1 MVTRRGMILSCA
13 GVLAAGGSS
22 KFKSYSGP
30 QVTRIIVSKSQRKL
44 FLMHRDKVLRWYRVG
59 LGFQPDGDKLHAG
72 DGRTPEGRYW
82 IDRRN
87 PNSNFHLS
95 LGISYPN
102 ARDIAEAQA
111 LGKHPG
117 GDIFIHGRAGKNRGK
132 GRDWTYGCIAVDDSS
147 MEEIYAMVE
156 TGTEIYILP

>member
-1 MVTRRGMILSCA
+1 MV
-13 GVLAAGGSS
+13 AGGSS
-22 KFKSYSGP
+22 KFKVYDGP
-30 QVTRIIVSKSQRKL
+30 PVTRVIVSKSQRKL
-44 FLMHRDKVLRWYRVG
+44 FLMHGEKVLRWFRVG
-59 LGFQPDGDKLHAG
+59 LGFVPEGDKLHAG

-102 ARDIAEAQA
+102 ARDIAEARA
-111 LGKHPG
+111 LGKEPG
-117 GDIFIHGRAGKNRGK
+117 GDIFIHGRAGRNRGK
-132 GRDWTYGCIAVDDSS
+132 GRDWTYGCIAVNDRS
-147 MEEIYAMVE
+147 MEAIYAMVE

>member
-1 MVTRRGMILSCA
+1 MITRRGMILSCA
-13 GVLAAGGSS
+13 AFATAGGSS
-22 KFKSYSGP
+22 KFKTYDGP
-30 QVTRIIVSKSQRKL
+30 PVTRIIVSKSKRKL
-44 FLMHRDKVLRWYRVG
+44 FLMNGDQVLRWFRVG
-59 LGFQPDGDKLHAG
+59 LGFEPEGDKLHAG

-87 PNSNFHLS
+87 PNSNYHLS

-102 ARDIAEAQA
+102 SRDVAEALA
-111 LGKHPG
+111 LGKNPG

-132 GRDWTYGCIAVDDSS
+132 GRDWTWGCIAVHDKA